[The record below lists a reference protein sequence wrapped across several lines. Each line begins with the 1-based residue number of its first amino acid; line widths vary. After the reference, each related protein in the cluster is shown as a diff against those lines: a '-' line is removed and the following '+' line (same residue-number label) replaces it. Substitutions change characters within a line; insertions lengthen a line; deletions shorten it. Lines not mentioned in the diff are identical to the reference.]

1 VPMAPIEPA
10 VSSLETLT
18 GSNIPSTGADV
29 NAADA
34 GHNQWNISQSK
45 STHLTIQ
52 IENNER

>member
-1 VPMAPIEPA
+1 MPMAPIEPA